1 MLSVKVLID
10 KEILAKAF
18 ISFHESMFTFFI
30 VCEIYLLVVFYG
42 SGLLYFFVSIYNCE
56 ICLMIIAHYI

>member
-18 ISFHESMFTFFI
+18 ISFHESMFTFFFI
-30 VCEIYLLVVFYG
+30 VCEIYLLVVFMAVGCYIF
-42 SGLLYFFVSIYNCE
+42 LCLYITVKF
-56 ICLMIIAHYI
+56 A